1 MFKPQTSKEAVGQ
14 DLVFGLWVFLW
25 SLDLGALREADIARR
40 MSLLKRNVPAG
51 VFTIRGVMGVC
62 HLLVNGREAV
72 LLDAGLIGE
81 VGQIRWRLR
90 RLGLGPENVKAILLT
105 HGHLDH
111 VGNLAWAR
119 AWTGAPVWG
128 HRLEQVHIDGVYP
141 YFGAA
146 VWCGRLERAG
156 RRCLG
161 VGAAVR
167 IDETIEDG
175 DELPFFG
182 GLRVVH
188 LPGHTLGHCG
198 FYSARHDTLFSGDL
212 IASYWFRGAV
222 LPPPIFNAHP
232 EMIAASLEKAAR
244 LNARWIV
251 PQHYDVLDG
260 ALHRR
265 RFDGLLE
272 KRRGWRGRT
281 VV

>member
-1 MFKPQTSKEAVGQ
+1 M
-14 DLVFGLWVFLW
+14 
-25 SLDLGALREADIARR
+25 DLGAFRKADIARG

-62 HLLVNGREAV
+62 HVLVGEKGEAV

-81 VGQIRWRLR
+81 QWQIRWRLR

-111 VGNLAWAR
+111 VGNLAWAK
-119 AWTGAPVWG
+119 AWTGAPVFA
-128 HRLEQVHIDGVYP
+128 HRLEQMHIDGTYP
-141 YFGAA
+141 YSGVA

-156 RRCLG
+156 RKWLG

-167 IDETIEDG
+167 IDETIGDG

-188 LPGHTLGHCG
+188 LPGHTRGHCG

-222 LPPPIFNAHP
+222 TPPPIFNAHP
-232 EMIAASLEKAAR
+232 EMIAGSLEKARR
-244 LNARWIV
+244 LNPRWIV

-265 RFDGLLE
+265 RFEGLLG
-272 KRRGWRGRT
+272 KRRGWRGK
-281 VV
+281 VVV